1 LVNGTAEAAVSEKS
15 FSEAAR
21 GIDLAIDQLGNS
33 SVTYKENQPMFL
45 VTGATGGLGRKIVS
59 LLRQR
64 EMPVKAFVRLTSR
77 FGDLEQRG
85 AEVFIGDLQQER
97 DIQKACQGVQYVI
110 STHGSNEF
118 NRGKPEAIDYRANI
132 DLIDAA
138 RAAGVEHFVFISV
151 LGADRGYEDAPV
163 FKAKWAVEQ
172 YLRASGLS
180 YTILRPSG
188 FSSNLL
194 PLAERFQQTGI
205 YLLIGDPKIRTSIV
219 STDDLA
225 RIAIDSTTVEGARNQ
240 ALPVGGPEALRREEI
255 PEIFGRIFNR
265 DPLVINPPLAALDG
279 VRAILGLVSPE
290 SQKAL
295 GTLRSLLANE
305 FFCTPSEIEHLES
318 LFNFKL
324 ETLESYI
331 RRSI

>member
-1 LVNGTAEAAVSEKS
+1 
-15 FSEAAR
+15 
-21 GIDLAIDQLGNS
+21 
-33 SVTYKENQPMFL
+33 MFL
-45 VTGATGGLGRKIVS
+45 VTGATGGLGRKIVG

-64 EMPVKAFVRLTSR
+64 NLPVRAFVRLTSR
-77 FGDLEQRG
+77 YGELEQRG
-85 AEVFIGDLQQER
+85 AEVFIGDLEQER
-97 DIQKACQGVQYVI
+97 DLQKACQGVQYVI
-110 STHGSNEF
+110 SAHGSNEF

-138 RAAGVEHFVFISV
+138 KAADVQHFVFVSV

-172 YLRASGLS
+172 YLRASGLN

-225 RIAIDSTTVEGARNQ
+225 RIAVESVMVEGARNQ
-240 ALPVGGPEALRREEI
+240 VLPVGGPEAMMREEI
-255 PEIFGRIFNR
+255 PQLFGRIFNR
-265 DPLVINPPLAALDG
+265 EPLIINPPLGALDG
-279 VRAILGLVSPE
+279 VRALLGWVSPDA
-290 SQKAL
+290 QKGL

-305 FFCTPSEIEHLES
+305 FFCTPTEIQRLEA

-324 ETLESYI
+324 ETLESFI
-331 RRSI
+331 RRSV